1 MEIKNK
7 EQGKMSGNKKGFSL
21 TELMIVIAIIGI
33 IGMVSAPNIV
43 TGLPKYRIKSAAR
56 DIASK
61 LRRARSTAVKKHRDV
76 TLFFDT
82 ANNRYSVDGIWFPD
96 QDQNLSGHYGSGVSF
111 GGGKATKNATVSGVS
126 IPTDAV
132 SFSGNRVT
140 FNSRGISIG
149 GFGTGY
155 VYLTNN
161 RGDAYAVGV
170 RNFAGAIVV
179 RHWIGS
185 DWE

>member
-1 MEIKNK
+1 
-7 EQGKMSGNKKGFSL
+7 MSGNKKGFSL

-33 IGMVSAPNIV
+33 IAMVSAPNIV

-111 GGGKATKNATVSGVS
+111 GGGKATESVPGGS
-126 IPTDAV
+126 IPADAV

-140 FNSRGISIG
+140 FNSRGISNKL
-149 GFGTGY
+149 GY

-170 RNFAGAIVV
+170 RNSAGAIVV